1 LSRRAFLKWIGT
13 TAGVGAGY
21 AVLSKVVAVLAFPAR
36 SAEPQSKRT
45 TGTVEERVKRI
56 IVEHLGVDEAKV
68 VPKARLAE
76 DLGADSLDVVELV
89 LALEE
94 AFDIEIPEEE
104 GEKLRTVNDVIRCV
118 QSHVKTPKKSTDSKG
133 NS

>member
-1 LSRRAFLKWIGT
+1 MDRDNGGSRRRIRGSLESSSSARVSGPVCR
-13 TAGVGAGY
+13 A
-21 AVLSKVVAVLAFPAR
+21 SKQTHQWHGR
-36 SAEPQSKRT
+36 RE
-45 TGTVEERVKRI
+45 VKRI
-56 IVEHLGVDEAKV
+56 IVEHLGIDEAKV